1 MKIGAPTEK
10 TAGEARVAL
19 TPDSAKQLKKLG
31 HECLIQK
38 GAGKLAGFSDKAYE
52 EAGVIVVSTAKA
64 LWESSDVVI
73 KVQKPEKT
81 ELAYLD
87 KSKPLSVFSGRDRM
101 ERRWK
106 LPEKQVQA
114 LSQWIWCRVFHVHK
128 RWTRC
133 PQWQISL
140 AIVRSSR
147 QAIILAA
154 FLPDRLPQPA
164 KVPPAKVLVIGAG
177 VAGLAAIGTAQSL
190 GAIVRAFDVRP
201 EVAEQIESMGAE
213 FLMLEFSEDGS
224 GDGGYAKPASPEFI
238 EKEMQL
244 FPRTSP
250 RGGYCY
256 YYRPYSRAPC
266 PKIMASRNGYADEA
280 WLCGGGFGSRAGRQL

>member
-87 KSKPLSVFSGRDRM
+87 KSKTLIGFFWPGQNR
-101 ERRWK
+101 ERWK
-106 LPEKQVQA
+106 LPEKQG
-114 LSQWIWCRVFHVHK
+114 K
-128 RWTRC
+128 R
-133 PQWQISL
+133 
-140 AIVRSSR
+140 
-147 QAIILAA
+147 
-154 FLPDRLPQPA
+154 
-164 KVPPAKVLVIGAG
+164 
-177 VAGLAAIGTAQSL
+177 
-190 GAIVRAFDVRP
+190 
-201 EVAEQIESMGAE
+201 
-213 FLMLEFSEDGS
+213 
-224 GDGGYAKPASPEFI
+224 Y
-238 EKEMQL
+238 
-244 FPRTSP
+244 
-250 RGGYCY
+250 
-256 YYRPYSRAPC
+256 
-266 PKIMASRNGYADEA
+266 RNGYGAPYFTCTKDGRVV
-280 WLCGGGFGSRAGRQL
+280 LNGKYRGLSCGHRGRQ